1 MAHAALHFAV
11 AVLLALLPSVRALCV
26 DSCLELPA
34 QPARTEEPACH
45 GAQQNGSGTH
55 HPAAPGSETGCDHAD
70 ASRTRPVAKTGM
82 DRVDTLA
89 VVVPTMPPVAGIPLV
104 LPVITDRAPSPALD
118 FGGFLTPLRC

>member
-34 QPARTEEPACH
+34 QPARTEDPACH

-55 HPAAPGSETGCDHAD
+55 HPEAPGSETGCDHD
-70 ASRTRPVAKTGM
+70 DVSRARPAAKIGP

-89 VVVPTMPPVAGIPLV
+89 AVMPTVPQVVGVPLA
-104 LPVITDRAPSPALD
+104 LPVITDPAPSPALD